1 MGDVDSFQKLSRVYD
16 TLMKSAKF
24 TEAQNKEQK
33 GDFVDCVGSIVA
45 YCEKEGGKIPQYEID
60 VPYDIVD
67 KIITDLKEYNKSL
80 IYEDK
85 ALASEI
91 ERYLKNKEIQDQI
104 VNRDEEDEEI
114 TNEDYVNYKNEIMRQ
129 QDEDKKI
136 MYEED
141 DE

>member
-1 MGDVDSFQKLSRVYD
+1 M
-16 TLMKSAKF
+16 
-24 TEAQNKEQK
+24 
-33 GDFVDCVGSIVA
+33 DCVGSIVA

-129 QDEDKKI
+129 QDEDKRI